1 MSTTTAANIA
11 SASTSIVA
19 LEVVLLVL
27 FPR

>member
-1 MSTTTAANIA
+1 MTATTAANIA